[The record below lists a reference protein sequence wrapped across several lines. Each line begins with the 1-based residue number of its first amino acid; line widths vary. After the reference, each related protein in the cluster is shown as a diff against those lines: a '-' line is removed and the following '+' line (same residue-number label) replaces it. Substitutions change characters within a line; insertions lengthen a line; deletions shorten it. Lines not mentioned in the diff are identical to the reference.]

1 MSEERI
7 GTRVLRAAGSAAPQG
22 APFLAGPTFAAP
34 YFFAGD
40 DRDAT
45 YTYAR
50 TGNPT
55 WTAFEAALDALEGG
69 AGALVFASGMAAITA
84 VMATVLRP
92 RDVVLVPSDGYYE
105 TRAFAHTRLAAI
117 GVDVREYS
125 TATDDIASLVDGAA
139 LLWLE
144 TPTNPRLDVCDIAA
158 ICARA
163 HATGAL
169 VAVDN
174 TTATAYLQKPLALG
188 ADLVVASDTKAL
200 TGHGDLLLGHVG
212 ARDPELVEKIRGWR
226 LRTGAIA
233 GPMET
238 WLAHRSLPTLDVRL
252 DRQCASAQLI
262 AEYLAMHP
270 AVEYVRYPGLV
281 DDPSHAIA
289 VRQMSAFG
297 TIISFVLDDAATV
310 DRFLAHAKLVA
321 NMTSFGAVHT
331 SAERRKRWGG
341 DDVPEGFVRMSI
353 GVERVDDLLDDLDAA
368 LRAANG

>member
-7 GTRVLRAAGSAAPQG
+7 GTRVLRAAGSTAPQG

-92 RDVVLVPSDGYYE
+92 RDVLLVPSDGYYE
-105 TRAFAHTRLAAI
+105 TRAFAHTRLAPI

-174 TTATAYLQKPLALG
+174 TTATIAAQSPLALG
-188 ADLVVASDTKAL
+188 ADFSVASDTKAL
-200 TGHGDLLLGHVG
+200 TGHADLILGHV
-212 ARDPELVEKIRGWR
+212 AAADAGWFAK
-226 LRTGAIA
+226 LRAYRTQTGGIA
-233 GPMET
+233 GPMEV
-238 WLAHRSLPTLDVRL
+238 WLAHRSLATLDVRL
-252 DRQCASAQLI
+252 ERQCANAAAI
-262 AEYLAMHP
+262 ATLLRDHP
-270 AVEYVRYPGLV
+270 DVTGVRYPGLAG
-281 DDPSHAIA
+281 DPAHAVA
-289 VRQMSAFG
+289 ARQMRRFG
-297 TIISFVLDDAATV
+297 PVVSFELRDRAAT
-310 DRFLAHAKLVA
+310 DRFFERAQLVIEA
-321 NMTSFGAVHT
+321 TSFGGVHT
-331 SAERRKRWGG
+331 SAERRARWGADAVSESFIRLSAG
-341 DDVPEGFVRMSI
+341 CEDPA
-353 GVERVDDLLDDLDAA
+353 DLLADVARALDP
-368 LRAANG
+368 